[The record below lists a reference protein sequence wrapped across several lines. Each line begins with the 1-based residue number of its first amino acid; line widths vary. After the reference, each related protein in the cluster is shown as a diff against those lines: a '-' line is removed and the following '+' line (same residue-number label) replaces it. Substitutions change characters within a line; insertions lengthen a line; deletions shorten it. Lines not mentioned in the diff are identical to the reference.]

1 MGVLPPVCMA
11 MSADGLRLAF
21 VLVCVYSIVLKVY
34 SPCGLY
40 VQNLTGAQ
48 TCKKHTYAFGAF
60 KRGFALRGGQV
71 DTQTAHRRNGLLTH
85 KLSKTHQLLS
95 ASTRKPISLKS

>member
-1 MGVLPPVCMA
+1 MGVFPPVWKA

-21 VLVCVYSIVLKVY
+21 VLVCVSSIVLKVY

-48 TCKKHTYAFGAF
+48 TCKKHTCAFGVANSVSHLEEGI
-60 KRGFALRGGQV
+60 RIHSPLAGIE
-71 DTQTAHRRNGLLTH
+71 DY
-85 KLSKTHQLLS
+85 
-95 ASTRKPISLKS
+95 